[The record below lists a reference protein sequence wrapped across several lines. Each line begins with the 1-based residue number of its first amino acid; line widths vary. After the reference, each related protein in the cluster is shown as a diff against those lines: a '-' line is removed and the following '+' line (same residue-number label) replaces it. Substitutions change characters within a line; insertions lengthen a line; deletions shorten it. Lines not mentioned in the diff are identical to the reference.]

1 MYYLT
6 NALALPG
13 ALAGAVLGVAE
24 VSTAAAVAMI
34 VLTAFNINSWLS
46 PGFGI
51 PGIMQP
57 NAVTWTI
64 STLGFFYLVFP
75 CILPRIKRMQTYHAG
90 IAIMYWLQFAL
101 WFAFAIPASWI
112 AVIVLCDDI
121 GSEWGEEPSGCP
133 QGFEAG
139 ASWYW
144 SARAFPL
151 SRLPVFIAGCMAAFH
166 RMRDDDPQ
174 PAVQLANPTTGRAV
188 PKHQPA
194 AIFCCACC
202 GNPDACCVG
211 GSVDDWAS
219 RADIR
224 CTPPL
229 ANDASHRASFS
240 RGRRCVAASSPTSPR
255 SW

>member
-1 MYYLT
+1 M
-6 NALALPG
+6 
-13 ALAGAVLGVAE
+13 
-24 VSTAAAVAMI
+24 
-34 VLTAFNINSWLS
+34 
-46 PGFGI
+46 
-51 PGIMQP
+51 
-57 NAVTWTI
+57 
-64 STLGFFYLVFP
+64 
-75 CILPRIKRMQTYHAG
+75 
-90 IAIMYWLQFAL
+90 
-101 WFAFAIPASWI
+101 
-112 AVIVLCDDI
+112 

-166 RMRDDDPQ
+166 RMRDDDP
-174 PAVQLANPTTGRAV
+174 PPMQLVNPMTGRAA

-224 CTPPL
+224 CAQLL
-229 ANDASHRASFS
+229 A
-240 RGRRCVAASSPTSPR
+240 TTLMR
-255 SW
+255 S